1 MDHHPVEKKDCLL
14 PANLTSSGQLHGLY
28 NFKRY
33 NLKRK
38 QSAMGW
44 LRKSLICL
52 MLLLP
57 LGLSQSHAANSAS
70 QIMSSAMLAMMD
82 TMGDLAHR
90 YKRGDNWYNDSY
102 RINPNPYPYGSPP
115 TYPEYYPP
123 AQPSGPYPMPPH
135 YTTQPRS
142 EVDGIWIGQ
151 GGEIVLVMYGY
162 FRVYADTET
171 YRDGRYQI
179 EGDLLHMHDLSNG
192 MSQTYQYA
200 LDSGRM
206 IMRNREG
213 VLLLFKQLP
222 IPIPPQTLI
231 PSPQPQTEPLSDPD
245 PVEEPTY
252 PMEE

>member
-1 MDHHPVEKKDCLL
+1 
-14 PANLTSSGQLHGLY
+14 
-28 NFKRY
+28 
-33 NLKRK
+33 
-38 QSAMGW
+38 
-44 LRKSLICL
+44 
-52 MLLLP
+52 
-57 LGLSQSHAANSAS
+57 
-70 QIMSSAMLAMMD
+70 
-82 TMGDLAHR
+82 
-90 YKRGDNWYNDSY
+90 
-102 RINPNPYPYGSPP
+102 
-115 TYPEYYPP
+115 
-123 AQPSGPYPMPPH
+123 MPPH

-222 IPIPPQTLI
+222 IPIPPQTLYQAPNHKPNRSVTRI
-231 PSPQPQTEPLSDPD
+231 RWKSPPIRWKNNLS
-245 PVEEPTY
+245 VNY
-252 PMEE
+252 PGSRID

>member
-1 MDHHPVEKKDCLL
+1 M
-14 PANLTSSGQLHGLY
+14 Y
-28 NFKRY
+28 NAKRS

-38 QSAMGW
+38 KCAMGW
-44 LRKSLICL
+44 LRNSLIWL
-52 MLLLP
+52 ILLLP
-57 LGLSQSHAANSAS
+57 MGLSQSHAGSSAAS
-70 QIMSSAMLAMMD
+70 IMSSAMLTMMD

-90 YKRGDNWYNDSY
+90 YKRGDDWHSDNY
-102 RINPNPYPYGSPP
+102 RVNPNPYSYWASP

-123 AQPSGPYPMPPH
+123 TQPPGPYPMPPH
-135 YTTQPRS
+135 YTTEPRS

-179 EGDLLHMHDLSNG
+179 DGDLLHMHDLENG

-231 PSPQPQTEPLSDPD
+231 PPPQPQIEPPSDTD
-245 PVEEPTY
+245 LLEEPDNL
-252 PMEE
+252 PEK